1 MSRKNVKSGF
11 LSVVRVAVFAC
22 CVAVHAATP
31 PKAPDAMKV
40 VMYCDQ
46 GSGYD
51 LEGRL
56 LDECPE
62 FIVTFASGQE
72 IGEGALEGAAL
83 VVHSGGGG
91 QRQFFGLGEK
101 GVAAER
107 EFIRKGGAY
116 HGTCAGAFLVLEE
129 TRRKRN
135 HMLPFKPDDPQMYRG
150 GATVELEFTEEGLA
164 AMGQKG
170 PRMVRYHGG
179 PAMIPGKPVEE
190 ANIKVFAYYGKKMTK
205 IENPKADVLGMAGK
219 AAILAGTFG
228 KGKIFVCGPHPES
241 APSTQDIFY
250 KGVEWLVG
258 RKIHPSP
265 VPSDKDARK
274 VCVKSGRSVPEGA
287 RLSQKLWSD
296 RKYKRVLSAQK
307 CDVAVLINPKK
318 KTFDGIKDFKGPV
331 IVFATQKEDKEAVEK
346 SGRHDLIVVSSID
359 EALSKINGTL

>member
-1 MSRKNVKSGF
+1 MKRMLIALGW
-11 LSVVRVAVFAC
+11 AVG

-31 PKAPDAMKV
+31 PKVPDAMKV

-62 FIVTFASGQE
+62 FVVTFASGKE

-135 HMLPFKPDDPQMYRG
+135 HMLPFKPDDPKLYRG
-150 GATVELEFTEEGLA
+150 KATVELDFTEAGLA

-170 PRMVRYHGG
+170 PRMVCYHGG
-179 PAMIPGKPVEE
+179 PAMIPGKPVEG
-190 ANIKVFAYYGKKMTK
+190 ADIKVFAYYGKKMTK
-205 IENPKADVLGMAGK
+205 IEKPEADVLGMAGK

-228 KGKIFVCGPHPES
+228 KGKMFVCGPHPES

-265 VPSDKDARK
+265 VPSDKDALK
-274 VCVKSGRSVPEGA
+274 VCVMPGRSVPEGA
-287 RLSQKLWSD
+287 RLAQKIWSD
-296 RKYKRVLSAQK
+296 RRYRRVFSPAK

-318 KTFDGIKDFKGPV
+318 GSFDKIKAFKGPV
-331 IVFATQKEDKEAVEK
+331 IVFATQEDDRDAVRK
-346 SGRHDLIVVSSID
+346 SGRSDLTVVSSID
-359 EALSKINGTL
+359 DALGKINSRKDRVRP